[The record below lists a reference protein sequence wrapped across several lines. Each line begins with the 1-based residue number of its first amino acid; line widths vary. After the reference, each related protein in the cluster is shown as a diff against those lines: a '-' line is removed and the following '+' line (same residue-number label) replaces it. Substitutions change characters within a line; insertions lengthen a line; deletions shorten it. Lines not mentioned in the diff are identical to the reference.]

1 MTHSKK
7 LCTFIPN
14 YNTKTHRMNYLDLI
28 ISVILVWSF
37 YSGYKKGII
46 YMVISLLSIIIG
58 LYAAIHF
65 SYLVVDKL
73 ADFMDKNPEDL
84 KILSYIL
91 TFVIVFALLHLI
103 GKILDKFL
111 EAVALGFA
119 NKLAG
124 GAVSVAIKV
133 VVLSLV
139 LWLFDQGNQIY
150 PVIKEESLNES
161 KLYNP
166 IKDLSPVILRNLD
179 NLKHNKTLQKIKDKD
194 FNLNTEQKQDSI

>member
-1 MTHSKK
+1 
-7 LCTFIPN
+7 
-14 YNTKTHRMNYLDLI
+14 MNYLDLI

-46 YMVISLLSIIIG
+46 YMLVSLLSIVVGI
-58 LYAAIHF
+58 YAAIHF
-65 SYLVVDKL
+65 SYLVVGKL
-73 ADFMDKNPEDL
+73 ADFMDKDPEDL

-111 EAVALGFA
+111 DAVALGFA

-133 VVLSLV
+133 ILLSLV

-150 PVIKEESLNES
+150 PVIKEETLNSS
-161 KLYNP
+161 KLYHP
-166 IKDLSPVILRNLD
+166 IKDLSPVIIRNLEE
-179 NLKHNKTLQKIKDKD
+179 LKHNKTLKKLKEK
-194 FNLNTEQKQDSI
+194 NLDELKVEG